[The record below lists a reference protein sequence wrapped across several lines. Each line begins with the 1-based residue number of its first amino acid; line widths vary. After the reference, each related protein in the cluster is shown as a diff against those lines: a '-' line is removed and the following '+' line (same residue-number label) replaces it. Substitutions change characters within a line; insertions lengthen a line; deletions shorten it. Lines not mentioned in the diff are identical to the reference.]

1 MEVISEPFQKVVID
15 LVGPLP
21 ITKKGNSYILTL
33 IDTATRYPEAISIP
47 NCTSETIAN
56 VLFEIF
62 SRLGIPK
69 QVLSDNA
76 RQLISESMQETYR
89 LLGISQRLSA
99 PHHPISHGA
108 VERWNQT
115 LQKILVKL
123 IEDSEHEWDE
133 MLPAALFAVR
143 HMPNAATKYPPFELM
158 LGRKVRGPIDVIAD
172 LCNNVTV
179 DEDLIQAYT
188 YADKLKKIIRK
199 ANLIASRNAEEFAK
213 DQKTYYDQRT
223 HPRYFKKHDKVL
235 VLLPKKGN
243 SLYLAYQG
251 PYSVVKRKGDNY
263 YIQIGKYLR
272 VYHANILKLY
282 HERNDDIVYMASL
295 GYIDEDKEETEEQ
308 PQIEFYQHT
317 VTQNYNNAKIDE
329 DLTPFKNWRFVRF

>member
-21 ITKKGNSYILTL
+21 TTKKGNSYILTL
-33 IDTATRYPEAISIP
+33 IDTATRYPEAIGIP

-108 VERWNQT
+108 IERWNQT

-123 IEDSEHEWDE
+123 SEDSEHEWDE

-143 HMPNAATKYPPFELM
+143 HMPNAATKYPPIERM
-158 LGRKVRGPIDVIAD
+158 LGRKVRGPIEVIAD

-188 YADKLKKIIRK
+188 YADKLKR
-199 ANLIASRNAEEFAK
+199 S
-213 DQKTYYDQRT
+213 Y
-223 HPRYFKKHDKVL
+223 
-235 VLLPKKGN
+235 
-243 SLYLAYQG
+243 
-251 PYSVVKRKGDNY
+251 VK
-263 YIQIGKYLR
+263 Q
-272 VYHANILKLY
+272 
-282 HERNDDIVYMASL
+282 
-295 GYIDEDKEETEEQ
+295 T
-308 PQIEFYQHT
+308 
-317 VTQNYNNAKIDE
+317 
-329 DLTPFKNWRFVRF
+329 